1 MTKAAGNLSG
11 FLLLCYEHF
20 NLVPLLYFNQ
30 GYAIMNSAPSRRDFN
45 MKIKKVI
52 KDIIVSVVALFFA
65 FVLSIQFQKLNVGEH
80 ITTIFVFA
88 VFMISL
94 FTTGY
99 LYGIIAGVIGTVAV
113 NYAFTYPYFAF
124 DFIDPSNAISA
135 VIMVTVAIITS
146 LLVTK
151 IKYHEAIKAEGERER
166 MRANLLRAISHDLRT
181 PLTTI
186 YSASTMLKDN
196 GNALTNEQKNTMLQ
210 NMQEDAKWLIRM
222 VENLLSV
229 TRIDNN
235 TMKITKVPTILDELV
250 DSAMTKF
257 TIQHPTQKVKIELPD
272 EIIVIPMDAIL
283 IEQVILNLLENA
295 IYHAEG
301 MSVLSLKVFSSGNN
315 AIFEIADDG
324 CGIDEKKMKHLF
336 MGCYE
341 VQQDMSGER
350 KRFAGIGLSVCATI
364 IKAHGGNIMAEN
376 LKSGGAL
383 LRFSLEMEKIEN
395 GE

>member
-1 MTKAAGNLSG
+1 
-11 FLLLCYEHF
+11 
-20 NLVPLLYFNQ
+20 
-30 GYAIMNSAPSRRDFN
+30 

-196 GNALTNEQKNTMLQ
+196 GNA
-210 NMQEDAKWLIRM
+210 
-222 VENLLSV
+222 
-229 TRIDNN
+229 
-235 TMKITKVPTILDELV
+235 
-250 DSAMTKF
+250 
-257 TIQHPTQKVKIELPD
+257 
-272 EIIVIPMDAIL
+272 
-283 IEQVILNLLENA
+283 
-295 IYHAEG
+295 
-301 MSVLSLKVFSSGNN
+301 
-315 AIFEIADDG
+315 
-324 CGIDEKKMKHLF
+324 
-336 MGCYE
+336 
-341 VQQDMSGER
+341 
-350 KRFAGIGLSVCATI
+350 
-364 IKAHGGNIMAEN
+364 
-376 LKSGGAL
+376 
-383 LRFSLEMEKIEN
+383 
-395 GE
+395 